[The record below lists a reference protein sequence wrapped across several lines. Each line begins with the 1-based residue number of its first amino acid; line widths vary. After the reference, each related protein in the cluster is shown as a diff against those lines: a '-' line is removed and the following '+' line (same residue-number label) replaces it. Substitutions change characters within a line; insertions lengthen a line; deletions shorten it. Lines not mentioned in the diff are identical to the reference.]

1 MSRSSSFQ
9 PLSSLF
15 DNYQVKR
22 NKYISQE
29 FQDYGLR
36 LAHELN
42 DLAHKSLY
50 IRLAKREKRSLL
62 ESARSYVADARVR
75 SKARVFMW
83 KLKQLRRKRQ
93 QSPHKDDVK
102 H

>member
-1 MSRSSSFQ
+1 MSQSSSFHS
-9 PLSSLF
+9 LSSLF
-15 DNYQVKR
+15 SNYQVKK
-22 NKYISQE
+22 NKYVSQE

-50 IRLAKREKRSLL
+50 IRLAKKEKRSLL
-62 ESARSYVADARVR
+62 ELARSYVADAHVR
-75 SKARVFMW
+75 SKAKVFMW
-83 KLKQLRRKRQ
+83 KLKELRNL
-93 QSPHKDDVK
+93 HKNR